1 MSPWQPALSTGIEE
15 IDAQHRGLFDRIEEL
30 EAAIAAGE
38 PGRRLEDLFGYLA
51 RYAAEH
57 FAAEERWMR
66 ETGFPGLAGHRREHA
81 DFTRR
86 LRALVPHWQSE
97 GDSKALLLA
106 LVGFLHF
113 WVADHV
119 LVSDRRVSAHARAPG
134 AGAGDA
140 APLEGRE

>member
-1 MSPWQPALSTGIEE
+1 MSPWQPSLATGIEE
-15 IDAQHRGLFDRIEEL
+15 IDDQHRGLFERIEAL
-30 EAAIAAGE
+30 ETAIAAGE
-38 PGRRLEDLFGYLA
+38 PAGRLEELFDYLA

-66 ETGFPGLAGHRREHA
+66 ATGYPGLAEHRREHA

-86 LRALVPHWQSE
+86 LRALVPHWESE

-119 LVSDRRVSAHARAPG
+119 LVSDRNVTTHARAPG
-134 AGAGDA
+134 TGNPVA
-140 APLEGRE
+140 ANPE

>member
-15 IDAQHRGLFDRIEEL
+15 IDAQHRGLFDRIDEL

-38 PGRRLEDLFGYLA
+38 PGRRLQELFDYLA

-119 LVSDRRVSAHARAPG
+119 LVSDRRVTAHARAPG
-134 AGAGDA
+134 ADGAA
-140 APLEGRE
+140 AFAIRE